1 MDVAKMEAILY
12 VKSRK
17 AVSSFYRPKS
27 TQVETTDSGGHVGLG
42 MSTSGGTNIS
52 EDMAEVDTGFV
63 LSDEQAQA
71 VALLEDVAPKRGYT
85 LKIVDVTRTNVIKQM
100 LDSHL
105 KGVEAYPVLVVPV
118 SGRRLEGPE
127 AFTEMNVISLLPA
140 ELPHIRAFTRLKV
153 KAAQVEQIRTAL
165 MAYDEVKE
173 THLITGE
180 WDIFVVLEFT
190 QGEKG
195 ASTKRRVINFVIE
208 KIGKLDGVEDTSTLV
223 PEDSISKFP
232 F

>member
-1 MDVAKMEAILY
+1 MEALLY

-27 TQVETTDSGGHVGLG
+27 TQVETTDSGGHVQPG

-52 EDMAEVDTGFV
+52 SDMAEVDSGFV
-63 LSDEQAQA
+63 LSDEQSQA

-85 LKIVDVTRTNVIKQM
+85 LKIIDVARTNVLKQM

-105 KGVEAYPVLVVPV
+105 KGVEKYPVLVVPV
-118 SGRRLEGPE
+118 SGRRLEGAG
-127 AFTEMNVISLLPA
+127 AFTESNVISLLPA
-140 ELPHIRAFTRLKV
+140 ELPHSRAFTNIKV
-153 KAAQVEQIRTAL
+153 KAANVESIRSAL

-173 THLITGE
+173 THLVTGD
-180 WDIFVVLEFT
+180 WDVFVVLEFP
-190 QGEKG
+190 QAEKG
-195 ASTKRRVINFVIE
+195 TSSKRRVINFVIE
-208 KIGKLDGVEDTSTLV
+208 KIGKLPGVEDTSTMV
-223 PEDSISKFP
+223 PEDTITKFP